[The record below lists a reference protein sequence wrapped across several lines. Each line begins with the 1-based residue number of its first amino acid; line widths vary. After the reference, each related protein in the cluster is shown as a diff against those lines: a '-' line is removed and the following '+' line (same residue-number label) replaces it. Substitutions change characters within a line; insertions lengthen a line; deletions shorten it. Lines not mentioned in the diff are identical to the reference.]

1 MNRFSEL
8 MSGQTL
14 LPIIQAETP
23 QQGVS
28 IAQAMADAGLGLVEV
43 VLRTDAS
50 LEALKA
56 IKSAVP
62 SLRVGAGTV
71 TNVDILQEAINAG

>member
-1 MNRFSEL
+1 

-56 IKSAVP
+56 IKAAVP
-62 SLRVGAGTV
+62 R
-71 TNVDILQEAINAG
+71 QP

>member
-1 MNRFSEL
+1 

-56 IKSAVP
+56 IKAAVP
-62 SLRVGAGTV
+62 GLRVGAGTV
-71 TNVDILQEAINAG
+71 TNA